1 MTLKQKAI
9 EAILYMK
16 GEEGVKLNQ
25 IKDIFQLDTTASAK
39 AMMNTFKTEYNDGKR
54 GIVLQEFGDVYKLS
68 TIPEAKPYLTE
79 LISKE
84 QNSRLSNSSLEVIG
98 IIAYKAPITKSN
110 INAIRGKASETIV
123 NNLILKG
130 LVEEV
135 GISKTPGHPILF
147 GITDKFYDYFK
158 IRSINELPR
167 LIEFN
172 NINLSSIQEDDDNND
187 ELMDL
192 YSSQRED

>member
-1 MTLKQKAI
+1 MTIKQKAI

-16 GEEGVKLNQ
+16 GEEGIKLSQ
-25 IKDIFQLDTTASAK
+25 IKDIFQLDTIASAK
-39 AMMNTFKTEYNDGKR
+39 AMMNNFKNEYNDGKR
-54 GIVLQEFGDVYKLS
+54 GIVLQEFGEVYKLS
-68 TIPEAKPYLTE
+68 TIPEAKPYLTD

-84 QNSRLSNSSLEVIG
+84 QNSRLSNSSLEVVG

-110 INAIRGKASETIV
+110 INAIRGKSSETIV

-172 NINLSSIQEDDDNND
+172 NINLSSVQDDDNNND